1 MPHSVYIKHS
11 SVLNKA
17 PATLEYGELAI
28 NYNSGN
34 PKIYIKTNNGNII
47 DLIRYNSIYTKSET
61 DQKIQSAID
70 ESIIKA
76 LNTEV

>member
-11 SVLNKA
+11 NALNKI
-17 PATLEYGELAI
+17 PTTLEYGELAI
-28 NYNSGN
+28 NYNSEQ
-34 PKIYIKTNNGNII
+34 PMLCIKTDDGNII
-47 DLIRYNSIYTKSET
+47 DLIRYNDIYTKSET
-61 DQKIQSAID
+61 DAKIQSTID

>member
-1 MPHSVYIKHS
+1 M
-11 SVLNKA
+11 
-17 PATLEYGELAI
+17 EYGELAI

-34 PKIYIKTNNGNII
+34 PKIYIKTNDGNII